1 MFELQNLRYY
11 YKNLIKQAVIPV
23 HQTQNFIAAKGVTW
37 KFNLAAAPWWG
48 GLSEDV

>member
-11 YKNLIKQAVIPV
+11 SKNLIKQAVIPV
-23 HQTQNFIAAKGVTW
+23 HQTQNFIAAKDVTW